1 MGGFEGDKHVMTN
14 PKRAVASLLSSPLHA
29 IVGLD
34 LVVTGLI
41 LLTHRHYF
49 FWPPW
54 PEWITVLENDSIV
67 GFIGLC
73 TGAGMIWWSIAAE
86 KSIRANRLL
95 IPTASAY
102 YALLSATELMHG
114 IFAPAGT
121 PHMLMGGL
129 SEIVMMLVTL
139 YMAKSSPTR

>member
-1 MGGFEGDKHVMTN
+1 MQKLKKTAE
-14 PKRAVASLLSSPLHA
+14 RLLTDPLHA
-29 IVGLD
+29 IVGFD
-34 LVVTGLI
+34 LAVTGLI

-54 PEWITVLENDSIV
+54 PEWITVLENDSII

-73 TGAGMIWWSIAAE
+73 TGTGMIWWSVTVD

-95 IPTASAY
+95 ISTASAY
-102 YALLSATELMHG
+102 YALLSATELIHG

-121 PHMLMGGL
+121 PHMLLGGL

-139 YMAKSSPTR
+139 YMAKASPTR

>member
-1 MGGFEGDKHVMTN
+1 MLKKIKT
-14 PKRAVASLLSSPLHA
+14 RLLTDPLHA

-54 PEWITVLENDSIV
+54 PEWITVIENDSIV

-73 TGAGMIWWSIAAE
+73 TGAGMIWWSVAKD

-121 PHMLMGGL
+121 PHMLMSSL
-129 SEIVMMLVTL
+129 SEVVMMLITL
-139 YMAKSSPTR
+139 YMAKTSPTR